1 MVEFT
6 VYSITPASPED
17 DSLSRKSTR
26 LRECASLMTAGQIAA
41 IRDFLTFVL
50 GRRRDAEWLS
60 RFVRPTLSS
69 VSQ

>member
-1 MVEFT
+1 
-6 VYSITPASPED
+6 
-17 DSLSRKSTR
+17 
-26 LRECASLMTAGQIAA
+26 MTAGQIAA

-69 VSQ
+69 VWQ